1 MYIYIYIYIRV
12 FVYLCFY
19 ICICNYV
26 HINTVIYL
34 HTYIFSYVYTY
45 KDIHIQIHIYIYM
58 FTYMSLCVYIY
69 IYLHTHMYDIYIYMV
84 PPGAWQPPNDF
95 PPSNH
100 PNTQWGG
107 LAIYD
112 HPSRSHMLY
121 LHASLVP
128 PKHYI
133 TGYLHAVFTTAYMP
147 IQSISNLLLPI
158 STFILAIY

>member
-1 MYIYIYIYIRV
+1 MFVSSYMYIYIRV
-12 FVYLCFY
+12 FVYLCLY
-19 ICICNYV
+19 ICIFNYV
-26 HINTVIYL
+26 HINTVIYI

-45 KDIHIQIHIYIYM
+45 KDIHIQIHIYIYIYIHVHLYEPICM
-58 FTYMSLCVYIY
+58 YIYIY

-121 LHASLVP
+121 LHAGLVP

-133 TGYLHAVFTTAYMP
+133 TDTSM
-147 IQSISNLLLPI
+147 QCSLLP
-158 STFILAIY
+158 TCPYNLFPTCYCL

>member
-1 MYIYIYIYIRV
+1 M
-12 FVYLCFY
+12 YLCFY

-58 FTYMSLCVYIY
+58 FTYMSLYVCVYIY
-69 IYLHTHMYDIYIYMV
+69 IYIHICMIYIYIYMV